1 MKNKITLKELAKLLN
16 VSISTVSKAL
26 NDSSEISPKTV
37 ERVKELAALHKYRP
51 NPVAV
56 NLKSSKSGTIGVV
69 IPNISNTYFAQVLL
83 GIEAKAQKEG
93 LQVITYI
100 SNESFER
107 EKQIA
112 DMLTSGFVDG
122 VLIAISEATHRAR
135 NYDHIFNILEYEIPV
150 VLYDRTNIDIPV
162 DKIGIDDEKSFEDA
176 TRLLI
181 SKGIKRIGLASA
193 IHHLGVGKLRIKGY
207 QKALSEG
214 MEQLVTASSRH
225 QVLVDGIK
233 DLLVNKKVEA
243 MLCTD
248 FVSAML
254 VYRMAYE
261 NKVEI
266 PKDLKMIGFLNKDV
280 AQHLTPSISY
290 IEQFP
295 EEIGKNAMEM
305 LIKRMNGKLMPEKN
319 THKIINTELIHLEST
334 RFN

>member
-16 VSISTVSKAL
+16 VSVSTVSKAL
-26 NDSSEISPKTV
+26 NDSSEISPKTI
-37 ERVKELAALHKYRP
+37 ERVKELAALHNYRP

-69 IPNISNTYFAQVLL
+69 IPNISNNFFAKVLS

-100 SNESFER
+100 SNESLER
-107 EKQIA
+107 EKQIT

-135 NYDHIFNILEYEIPV
+135 NYDHIFGILEYEIPV
-150 VLYDRTNIDIPV
+150 VLYDRINIDVPV
-162 DKIGIDDEKSFEDA
+162 DKVGIDDEKSFAEA

-181 SKGIKRIGLASA
+181 SKGIKKIGLASG

-207 QKALSEG
+207 ESALTEG
-214 MEQLVTASSRH
+214 MESIIAASSRK
-225 QVLVDGIK
+225 QVLIDGIYNM
-233 DLLVNKKVEA
+233 LVNKRVEA
-243 MLCTD
+243 VLCTD
-248 FVSAML
+248 FESAMR

-261 NKVEI
+261 NNLRI
-266 PKDLKMIGFLNKDV
+266 PEDLKIIGFLPENV
-280 AQHLTPSISY
+280 ARFLTPSISY

-295 EEIGKNAMEM
+295 EEVGKNAMQM
-305 LIKRMNGKLMPEKN
+305 LINRLNSKLLSDKS
-319 THKIINTELIHLEST
+319 TSKIINTELVHLEST
-334 RFN
+334 AF

>member
-69 IPNISNTYFAQVLL
+69 IPNISNTYFAQVLS

-162 DKIGIDDEKSFEDA
+162 DKVGIDDEKSFEDA

-181 SKGIKRIGLASA
+181 SKGIKKIGLASA

-261 NKVEI
+261 NEVEI

-280 AQHLTPSISY
+280 AQYLTPSISY

-295 EEIGKNAMEM
+295 EEVGKNAMEM
-305 LIKRMNGKLMPEKN
+305 LIKRMNGMLKPEKN
-319 THKIINTELIHLEST
+319 THKVINTELIHLEST
-334 RFN
+334 LF